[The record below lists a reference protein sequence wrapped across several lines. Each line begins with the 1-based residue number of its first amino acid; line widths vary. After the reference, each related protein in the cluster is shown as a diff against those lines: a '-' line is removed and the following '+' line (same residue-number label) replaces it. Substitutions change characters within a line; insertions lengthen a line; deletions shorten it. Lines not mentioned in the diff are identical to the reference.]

1 MPLNIFI
8 NDQENGMNE
17 EVTKS
22 DDSIKLFNI
31 MKVIAAYKDLL
42 KDLAILR
49 FTKVQWQI
57 I

>member
-8 NDQENGMNE
+8 NEKAMNE

-31 MKVIAAYKDLL
+31 MKIIAAEGSRNTEICKSTTADVL
-42 KDLAILR
+42 
-49 FTKVQWQI
+49 TM
-57 I
+57 